1 MVFETAGG
9 ATTAIVAGYEG
20 DLDVT
25 EVLYT
30 SLHTQAASQ
39 MALVRRA
46 TPAATQRWR
55 RSFLFG
61 FAERVAQM
69 LGAAREAAVR
79 RAPASTDDASLP
91 AVPAREAQVRQF
103 AASAFGRVVAA
114 RPPAPAQASAWRDGH
129 RAAGAVDLGRSRIA
143 GRRALPRGRR

>member
-1 MVFETAGG
+1 
-9 ATTAIVAGYEG
+9 
-20 DLDVT
+20 
-25 EVLYT
+25 
-30 SLHTQAASQ
+30 
-39 MALVRRA
+39 MAVVRRP

-69 LGAAREAAVR
+69 LGAAREAAAR
-79 RAPASTDDASLP
+79 TAPPSAGGGSLP

-129 RAAGAVDLGRSRIA
+129 RAAGAVDIGRSRIA
-143 GRRALPRGRR
+143 GRRALPKGGR